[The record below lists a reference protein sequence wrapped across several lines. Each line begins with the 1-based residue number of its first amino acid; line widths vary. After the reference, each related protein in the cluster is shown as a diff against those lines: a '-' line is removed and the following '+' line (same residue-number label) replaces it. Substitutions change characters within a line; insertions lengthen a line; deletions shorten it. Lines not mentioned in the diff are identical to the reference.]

1 VTTLRRTVDLAAR
14 RAAAA
19 RTEAVLRDVGAIRDG
34 HVALADGTHAVV
46 ILEPERVVA
55 DPEAT
60 GILAELLV
68 APYRPE
74 GSGDATIVDVVVGHG
89 VAGAVL
95 AYECARR
102 LGVRAAAHPAGEDPG
117 VAARHGAAALGPA
130 VRALLV
136 DAELAPDGGLLA
148 AIPHVEAT
156 GAEIVGCAAIM
167 DRTEGRAQVT
177 SAVTWASYPFTAL
190 WRPELPAYSAG
201 RASCPGCAAGTPLSG
216 PRR

>member
-1 VTTLRRTVDLAAR
+1 MTTLRRTVDLAAR

-19 RTEAVLRDVGAIRDG
+19 RTEAALRDVGAIRDG
-34 HVALADGTHAVV
+34 HVALGDGTHAVG
-46 ILEPERVVA
+46 ILEPARVVA

-60 GILAELLV
+60 GSLAELLV

-74 GSGDATIVDVVVGHG
+74 DAGDAPIVDVVVGQG
-89 VAGAVL
+89 TAGAVL

-102 LGVRAAAHPAGEDPG
+102 LGVRAAATAAGDDASDP
-117 VAARHGAAALGPA
+117 ARHGATVLGPG

-156 GAEIVGCAAIM
+156 GAELVGCAAIV

-190 WRPELPAYSAG
+190 WRPELPAFPAG
-201 RASCPGCAAGTPLSG
+201 PATCPGCAAGTPLAG
-216 PRR
+216 PRP